1 MKNIII
7 DIIGSFSDGKTTL
20 VRALTNE
27 LTLRHSEELKYGMTI
42 RLGYAHFTIYKDGD
56 KFSLEKGEPYMNV
69 SIIDSPGHKQ
79 LVSIMISG
87 ASFVDGAI
95 LVVAANKKCP
105 QPQTAEHLDTIKKIG
120 IKNLVV
126 AQTKIDL
133 VSKERAIESYNEIRD
148 FLDKNGYT
156 SAKIIPI
163 FAQQKINIDKIIE
176 EISKFEPIK
185 EDGELIMPIVRS
197 FDINRPGTPIN
208 KLKGGVIGGGIKRG
222 KLKIG
227 DEIKIIPGIAYKG
240 KIEELYSRVE
250 GIQSEFKEEKEAER
264 GKTIGVLTKLD
275 PSLAKE
281 DGLAGNVVLHK
292 DTKVEKTKT
301 ITLEITDDINF
312 QPGEQVLVHILSMRF
327 LGTVSEFKNKKLV
340 ISFQDFIPFFKDE
353 LALISKKINN
363 VWTLAASGKCK

>member
-7 DIIGSFSDGKTTL
+7 DVIGSFSDGKTTL
-20 VRALTNE
+20 VKALTNE

-42 RLGYAHFTIYKDGD
+42 RLGYAHFTIYKD
-56 KFSLEKGEPYMNV
+56 KNSFSLSEGEPYMNV

-126 AQTKIDL
+126 AQTKTDL
-133 VSKERAIESYNEIRD
+133 VPRERAIESYWEIRN

-156 SAKIIPI
+156 NAKIIPV
-163 FAQQKINIDKIIE
+163 FAQQSVNIEKIVE
-176 EISKFEPIK
+176 EIAKFEPLR
-185 EDGELIMPIVRS
+185 EEGDLIMPIVRS
-197 FDINRPGTPIN
+197 FDINKPGTPIEE
-208 KLKGGVIGGGIKRG
+208 LKGGVIGGGIKRG
-222 KLKIG
+222 KLKVG

-240 KIEELYSRVE
+240 KIEPLYSIVE
-250 GIQSEFKEEKEAER
+250 SIQSEFGEEKEIGR

-275 PSLAKE
+275 PALAKE
-281 DGLAGNVVLHK
+281 DGLAGNIAVHK
-292 DTKVEKTKT
+292 DAKIEKTKSIT
-301 ITLEITDDINF
+301 IEITDPVTF
-312 QPGEQVLVHILSMRF
+312 SPGEQVLVHLFSMRF
-327 LGTVSEFKNKKLV
+327 LGNVTSFNNNKLTIAFQDYMPYFKNELV
-340 ISFQDFIPFFKDE
+340 
-353 LALISKKINN
+353 LVSKKINN
-363 VWTLAASGKCK
+363 VWTLSTSGKCE